1 MNERWWSVIGI
12 GLALALGLAC
22 RFVDRPAAP
31 AVRDPAKAEPWMAD
45 ALPGV
50 GTKRLDAAVESLRAG
65 RFDELP
71 KQARDTARTVFSA
84 P

>member
-12 GLALALGLAC
+12 GLALALGLAG
-22 RFVDRPAAP
+22 RLVDRPAAP
-31 AVRDPAKAEPWMAD
+31 AKRDPAKAERWMAD
-45 ALPGV
+45 ALPAV
-50 GTKRLDAAVESLRAG
+50 GIKRIDAALESLRAG

-71 KQARDTARTVFSA
+71 KQARETARTVFSA